1 MLTVIIPS
9 HNEENRIQACLDA
22 IVAQV
27 DLPDGHDIQVIVA
40 ANGCDDETVAIAQA
54 SASVLRDKGFDLVVL
69 DIAQGNKMNALNVAE
84 EIATHANR
92 AFLDADVQIAP
103 RLLCEMTEILAQ
115 NAPVYASGTVYVTPP
130 QSIVTRAYAKVW
142 TRLPFVRDG
151 VPGIGL
157 YAMNAAGRARW
168 GKFPSIIADDR
179 FVRLQF
185 TPSERRKTLA
195 SHEWP
200 LPEGFRNLVHV
211 CHRWREGNM
220 EVAAKYPELLVNDSE
235 INTSSGNIPG
245 LLRTPFS
252 AVVFVLIYVI
262 SKNRAKRSMDGEP
275 YVWRRGR
282 D

>member
-9 HNEENRIQACLDA
+9 HNEENRIQACLDRV
-22 IVAQV
+22 VAQV
-27 DLPDGHDIQVIVA
+27 DLPAEHGIQVIVA
-40 ANGCDDETVAIAQA
+40 ANGCDDKTVAIAQA
-54 SASVLRDKGFDLVVL
+54 NAPALQEKGFDLVVL
-69 DIAQGNKMNALNVAE
+69 DIPQGNKMNALNGAE
-84 EIATHANR
+84 DVATHGSR
-92 AFLDADVQIAP
+92 AFLDADVLIGPRMLREIAD
-103 RLLCEMTEILAQ
+103 ILAQ
-115 NAPVYASGTVYVTPP
+115 DAPVYASGKVYVTPP

-142 TRLPFVRDG
+142 TNLPFVRDG

-168 GKFPSIIADDR
+168 GKFPPIIADDR

-185 TPSERRKTLA
+185 SPNERRMTNA
-195 SHEWP
+195 THEWP

-220 EVAAKYPELLVNDSE
+220 EVAAKYPDLLVNDSE
-235 INTSSGNIPG
+235 INTTSGNMLG

-252 AVVFVLIYVI
+252 AVIFVLIYVI
-262 SKNRAKRSMDGEP
+262 SKNRAKRSVDGDA